1 MSKLSGIAGLV
12 SLVFILDR
20 LIKSFLYFKG
30 GFFVLR
36 MTQNF
41 KFLGIGLGRESGFL
55 ILSLIFLYIAW
66 FIYKEKE
73 KMDLK
78 EIMAIASLIL
88 GGASNFLDRVFF
100 GGVIDYFSISVVT
113 TNLADFLILGGVCS
127 LIYLQYYSRGLKA
140 E

>member
-1 MSKLSGIAGLV
+1 MHKLSGIAGSVL
-12 SLVFILDR
+12 LVFLLDR

-41 KFLGIGLGRESGFL
+41 RFLGIGLARESGFL

-73 KMDLK
+73 KMDSR
-78 EIMAIASLIL
+78 EILAIASLVL

-100 GGVIDYFSISVVT
+100 GGVIDYFSINVVT

-127 LIYLQYYSRGLKA
+127 LIYLQFCSRDWKA
-140 E
+140 K